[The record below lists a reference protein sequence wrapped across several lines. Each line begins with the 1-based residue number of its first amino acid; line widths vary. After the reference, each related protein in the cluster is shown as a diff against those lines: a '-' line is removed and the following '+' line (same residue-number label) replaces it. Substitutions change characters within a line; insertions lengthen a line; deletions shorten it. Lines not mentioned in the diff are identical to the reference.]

1 MFLASGFPGWI
12 VSHRDVLL
20 WTSTAIGQNI
30 FDEERDIFAL
40 PVRLGGMGIPQPDEM
55 SYLEY
60 RASLKIT
67 QLLKESILKKKTQPP
82 LDAAEIKLIKTEVK
96 KEKGCW
102 LKSKFDSIYLHAT
115 TSRIRAIQNAK
126 QKGASSWLI
135 KLPLEWLGYALNRQ
149 KFKDSVYLC

>member
-1 MFLASGFPGWI
+1 
-12 VSHRDVLL
+12 
-20 WTSTAIGQNI
+20 
-30 FDEERDIFAL
+30 
-40 PVRLGGMGIPQPDEM
+40 MGIPQPDEM

-102 LKSKFDSIYLHAT
+102 LKSQFDSIYLHAT

-126 QKGASSWLI
+126 QKGASSWLT
-135 KLPLEWLGYALNRQ
+135 KLPLE
-149 KFKDSVYLC
+149 